1 MAKINRAALKG
12 AVIKNCHKVGLNG
25 NDARLLWIIIDRDFK
40 SIGKSW
46 PGRANLAESM
56 GFSNIGSISNML
68 AKIEKAGCLAREEV
82 PGKNSHY
89 DYTPA
94 ITIFAAFDPSL
105 TNERLGTDPSSDNE
119 RGSLNND
126 DPSSDN
132 ERGSLNNEPN
142 LLNNLLEEHKNNH
155 AFILRE
161 CEKIFQ
167 EKPGSAD
174 ILLEKL
180 GKVSNLFSS
189 EDILNAARAIA
200 ADKFMAGQSEKN
212 GFTKR
217 ASTEYLLRK
226 PENILKWKDKRAVPV
241 IFRATNPN
249 LNFMQVSSE
258 LRDDDTEPG
267 NFILGAFAR
276 MPQHH
281 GMKGTAAWK
290 KWYNENLVAA
300 NAIAGHDKEIYT
312 EVFKKNFGSNITLD
326 EILKKVESDG
336 LSMVDE

>member
-1 MAKINRAALKG
+1 
-12 AVIKNCHKVGLNG
+12 
-25 NDARLLWIIIDRDFK
+25 
-40 SIGKSW
+40 
-46 PGRANLAESM
+46 
-56 GFSNIGSISNML
+56 ML

-200 ADKFMAGQSEKN
+200 ADKFMSGQSEKN

-290 KWYNENLVAA
+290 KWYNENLATA

>member
-40 SIGKSW
+40 SLGKSW

-105 TNERLGTDPSSDNE
+105 MDEQLEPDP
-119 RGSLNND
+119 SLNND

-132 ERGSLNNEPN
+132 ERGSLFNDDPSSDNEPN
-142 LLNNLLEEHKNNH
+142 LLKNLLEKHKNNH

-200 ADKFMAGQSEKN
+200 ADKFMSGQSEKN

-217 ASTEYLLRK
+217 ASTEYLLRN
-226 PENILKWKDKRAVPV
+226 PENILKWKDKTSVPT
-241 IFRATNPN
+241 IFRAQNPN
-249 LNFMQVSSE
+249 LNYMQVSNN
-258 LRDDDTEPG
+258 LRADDAEPG
-267 NFILGAFAR
+267 HFILGAFAR

-290 KWYNENLVAA
+290 KWYNENLATA